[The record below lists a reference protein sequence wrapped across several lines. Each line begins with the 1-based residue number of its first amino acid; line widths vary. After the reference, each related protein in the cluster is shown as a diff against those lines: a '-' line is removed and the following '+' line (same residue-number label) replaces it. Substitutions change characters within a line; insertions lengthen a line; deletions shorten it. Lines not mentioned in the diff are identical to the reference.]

1 VSEDRGLT
9 EVALPDLEALLRLI
23 ERERIRPPATEAA
36 LASHGLEHIAE
47 HVGTLRQLDSGSL
60 QAVLRVAIAERRYR
74 PVPRVDL
81 VWTGPEALVSTARDT
96 LVVVRELFE
105 NARKSVLIGGYAF
118 DHGKDIFA
126 PLHMAMAERGVETT
140 IFLNDVEGFL
150 EKNWPFGEPLPS
162 IYCDPRTA
170 ERESRF
176 SLHAKCIVVDEARAL
191 VTSANFTDRGQ
202 TRNIEM
208 GVLVDDPGLASRLVH
223 QWRGL
228 IESGL
233 VTKA

>member
-1 VSEDRGLT
+1 MSDDRGLT

-23 ERERIRPPATEAA
+23 ERDRVRWPLTEAS
-36 LASHGLEHIAE
+36 LESHGLG
-47 HVGTLRQLDSGSL
+47 HVFERLQPLAALDEANLRPLL
-60 QAVLRVAIAERRYR
+60 HVIIAERRFR

-81 VWTGPEALVSTARDT
+81 VWTGPEAHVSTARDT

-105 NARKSVLIGGYAF
+105 DAQKSVLIGGYAF

-126 PLHMAMAERGVETT
+126 PLHKTMKERRVQTL
-140 IFLNDVEGFL
+140 IFVNKVQDFL
-150 EKNWPFGEPLPS
+150 QENWPFGEPLPEVYS
-162 IYCDPRTA
+162 DPRTA
-170 ERESRF
+170 DSESRV
-176 SLHAKCIVVDEARAL
+176 SLHAKCIVVDETKAL

-208 GVLVDDPGLASRLVH
+208 GVLIDDPGLASRLVQ

>member
-1 VSEDRGLT
+1 MS
-9 EVALPDLEALLRLI
+9 
-23 ERERIRPPATEAA
+23 
-36 LASHGLEHIAE
+36 
-47 HVGTLRQLDSGSL
+47 
-60 QAVLRVAIAERRYR
+60 
-74 PVPRVDL
+74 
-81 VWTGPEALVSTARDT
+81 STARDT

-105 NARKSVLIGGYAF
+105 YAQKSVPIGGYAF

-126 PLHMAMAERGVETT
+126 PLHTAMAERGVETT

-150 EKNWPFGEPLPS
+150 EKNWPFGEPFPS

-170 ERESRF
+170 ERESRC

-208 GVLVDDPGLASRLVH
+208 GVLVDDPGLATRLVH
-223 QWRGL
+223 QWRGPHR
-228 IESGL
+228 IGAHDQGM
-233 VTKA
+233 KAWVGEGGSAPVVVFLAREVASRRDGSVR

>member
-1 VSEDRGLT
+1 
-9 EVALPDLEALLRLI
+9 
-23 ERERIRPPATEAA
+23 
-36 LASHGLEHIAE
+36 
-47 HVGTLRQLDSGSL
+47 
-60 QAVLRVAIAERRYR
+60 
-74 PVPRVDL
+74 
-81 VWTGPEALVSTARDT
+81 
-96 LVVVRELFE
+96 
-105 NARKSVLIGGYAF
+105 
-118 DHGKDIFA
+118 
-126 PLHMAMAERGVETT
+126 
-140 IFLNDVEGFL
+140 LNDVEGFL
-150 EKNWPFGEPLPS
+150 DKNWPFGEPLPS

-176 SLHAKCIVVDEARAL
+176 SLHAKRIVVDETRAL

-208 GVLVDDPGLASRLVH
+208 GVLVDDPATASRLVH